1 VIGTGKPSQKVP
13 RKDDRVNR
21 IESESKTL
29 GEVISTSYSSFTVE
43 SYELNSTPPL
53 GALVA
58 AQSVLGVVCAA
69 RTEGLG
75 PISARGSQDGDEAS
89 VYSLYPDLQR
99 TLRSQFTALVVG
111 CYDED
116 KGSWPETSAI
126 YAYPE
131 CPPRVHY
138 KCRMVSD
145 AELVAFTS
153 QPDYL
158 RLLLQS
164 TEASNI
170 DQVLIHLI
178 IKGYKARGNDH
189 DWLYA
194 TAEYLGR
201 QLKGQYDRLLAILKT
216 LDALTQ
222 GQPVIS
228 GEISQAIGRVR
239 L

>member
-1 VIGTGKPSQKVP
+1 MMSKL
-13 RKDDRVNR
+13 DRER
-21 IESESKTL
+21 KTL

-58 AQSVLGVVCAA
+58 AQNVLGVVCAA

-75 PISARGSQDGDEAS
+75 PISARGSQDGDDAS
-89 VYSLYPDLQR
+89 VYRMYPDLQR
-99 TLRSQFTALVVG
+99 TLRSEFIALVVG
-111 CYDED
+111 CYDEE
-116 KGSWPETSAI
+116 KGSWPHASAV

-138 KCRMVSD
+138 KCHLVSD
-145 AELVAFTS
+145 AELIAFTQ

-164 TEASNI
+164 TEATNI

-178 IKGYKARGNDH
+178 IKGYKARGNDR

-201 QLKGQYDRLLAILKT
+201 QLKGQYDRLLALLKT

-222 GQPVIS
+222 GEPTIPTEIS
-228 GEISQAIGRVR
+228 GAIGKVR

>member
-1 VIGTGKPSQKVP
+1 MSSANSQ
-13 RKDDRVNR
+13 RKQ
-21 IESESKTL
+21 L
-29 GEVISTSYSSFTVE
+29 GEIISTSYSSFTVE

-53 GALVA
+53 GGLVVA
-58 AQSVLGVVCAA
+58 ESVLGVVCSA

-75 PISARGSQDGDEAS
+75 PISAKGSADDEDGS

-111 CYDED
+111 CYNDPP
-116 KGSWPETSAI
+116 GNRPGAAAPVYT
-126 YAYPE
+126 YPE

-138 KCRMVSD
+138 KCWLTSEE
-145 AELVAFTS
+145 ELAGFTA

-158 RLLLQS
+158 RLLLSS
-164 TEASNI
+164 TEATNI
-170 DQVLIHLI
+170 DQVLIHLVFAAF
-178 IKGYKARGNDH
+178 KARGRDYQ
-189 DWLYA
+189 WLSA

-216 LDALTQ
+216 LDALA
-222 GQPVIS
+222 GQPAQPASELSETV
-228 GEISQAIGRVR
+228 GKVR

>member
-1 VIGTGKPSQKVP
+1 MNS
-13 RKDDRVNR
+13 RN
-21 IESESKTL
+21 SERKTL

-58 AQSVLGVVCAA
+58 AQNVLGVVCAA

-75 PISARGSQDGDEAS
+75 PISARGSEDGDDAS
-89 VYSLYPDLQR
+89 VYRLYPDLQR

-116 KGSWPETSAI
+116 KGGWPAGGAI

-131 CPPRVHY
+131 CPPSVHF
-138 KCRMVSD
+138 KCRLTSEP
-145 AELVAFTS
+145 ELVAFTD

-164 TEASNI
+164 TEATNI
-170 DQVLIHLI
+170 DQVLIHFI
-178 IKGYKARGNDH
+178 IKGYKARGNDSE
-189 DWLYA
+189 WLYA

-222 GQPVIS
+222 GQPAPS
-228 GEISQAIGRVR
+228 GEISPAVGKVR